1 MERFG
6 EPVDLAQSD
15 LAFTHDDYATGQS
28 WIIISVAQKA
38 RLLGRSAMN
47 PPSPLKTI
55 GLLAYDDMQAL
66 DLTGPLDVFGAAN
79 ALASG
84 MPPYGLHVIGV
95 HTGTVRT
102 ENGLVVVPACSIKET
117 PPLDTLLIPG
127 GIGSR
132 IGNTDPQL
140 LAWLRLQAK
149 SARRVVSVCTGAY
162 LLAAAG
168 LLAGRRVATHWQY
181 AEDLARRFPA
191 IHVEPEKL
199 FLRDGRFATSGG
211 LTAGIDLALALVEE
225 DLGAAMSLAVA
236 RYLVMY
242 VTRPGNQ
249 TQFSAPLAAQAQAT
263 GRMSIL
269 VDWLLAHLKDEITSE
284 RMAEQVSMS
293 PRHFRRVFAD
303 TFDTSPA
310 RFVEHLRLEQAC
322 LHLTRD
328 KSSID
333 RIAACVGFRSADVF
347 RRAFRARYGAT
358 PSEYRAR
365 FAR

>member
-1 MERFG
+1 
-6 EPVDLAQSD
+6 
-15 LAFTHDDYATGQS
+15 
-28 WIIISVAQKA
+28 
-38 RLLGRSAMN
+38 MN
-47 PPSPLKTI
+47 PSSPIKTI
-55 GLLAYDDMQAL
+55 GLLAYDNMQAL

-79 ALASG
+79 GLASG
-84 MPPYGLHVIGV
+84 MSPYDLHVSGA
-95 HTGTVRT
+95 HTGTVHA
-102 ENGLVVVPACSIKET
+102 ENGLVVLPACSIEDA

-132 IGNTDPQL
+132 LGNADPQL
-140 LAWLRLQAK
+140 LAWLRRQAET
-149 SARRVVSVCTGAY
+149 ARRVVSVCTGAY
-162 LLAAAG
+162 MLAATG
-168 LLAGRRVATHWQY
+168 LLDDRRVATHWQY

-191 IHVEPEKL
+191 IHVEPERL

-225 DLGAAMSLAVA
+225 DLGAAASLAVA

-249 TQFSAPLAAQAQAT
+249 AQFSAPLAAQAQAT
-263 GRMSIL
+263 GRMGTL

-303 TFDTSPA
+303 TFGTSPA

-322 LHLTRD
+322 MRLTRD
-328 KSSID
+328 RTSID
-333 RIAACVGFRSADVF
+333 RIAFSVGFHSADVF

-358 PSEYRAR
+358 PVEYRER